1 MHGDED
7 VRDHRSV
14 FDQRHERVGHRLNRA
29 TLGHLEVRLTSVASL
44 TGRRL
49 AAGCLVAVALA
60 TAAVHPARAY
70 DWLQFN
76 GDDAHGGNNTTEL
89 ILGVGNVATLVQ
101 KFQVVLPGTADGA
114 PVFLEAVSTSSGMRD
129 LLFVATTNG
138 WILALDAATGATV
151 WSRQYGPNGC
161 VSSNGGTCY
170 TTSSPAIDP
179 DRQYVYAYGLD
190 GKTHKYQ
197 VGDGTEIKTGGWPHT
212 TTLKGQNEKASSAL
226 ATAAVNGT
234 HYLYVAHGGYPG
246 DGGDYQGHVTV
257 IDLATGNQNVFN
269 AACSDQARHLQ
280 LNDAGCSST
289 RNAIWARPGVIYD
302 AGTGRIFVGT
312 GNGNYNGT
320 TLGRNWSESVL
331 AINPDGTGANAKPL
345 DSFTPIN
352 FQNLDNA
359 DSDLGSTAP
368 AILPVPASSNVQR
381 LAVQGGKDSKLRLLN
396 LSNLSGQSGP
406 GKTGGEV
413 QAAFNVPQGG
423 NVLSQPAV
431 WINPADGSTWVF
443 VTTNGGASGLKLF
456 VDANGNPTLASQWQN
471 GTGGTSPVV
480 ADNVLFYAGGASMHA
495 YEPTTGAPLWSAGL
509 SGSIHWQSP
518 IVANGMVYIASN
530 AGDLTAFGLT
540 SAAPV
545 FTSAST
551 ATFQAGIAGSFTVR
565 ASGVPA
571 PTLAESGALPAGIT
585 FSAASGLL
593 SGTTGSA
600 GTFPLQFTATNGIA
614 PDATQDFA
622 LEVIS
627 SGPPPA
633 FLIVDP
639 TCSSFAMSG
648 TPPNQTLVCADAS
661 GVPVC
666 APTASPPDPM
676 KGQTAVISANCSHQ
690 PASYTWTGGDCASS
704 TGPTCTMT
712 KKRRSRVQI
721 TVRATNGSGTG
732 PPAAITVQWR

>member
-1 MHGDED
+1 
-7 VRDHRSV
+7 
-14 FDQRHERVGHRLNRA
+14 
-29 TLGHLEVRLTSVASL
+29 
-44 TGRRL
+44 
-49 AAGCLVAVALA
+49 VALA
-60 TAAVHPARAY
+60 VAAVHPARAY

-76 GDDAHGGNNTTEL
+76 GDDAHSGNNTSEL
-89 ILGVGNVATLVQ
+89 ILGGGNVATLVE

-114 PVFLEAVSTSSGMRD
+114 PVLVEAIATPSGTRD

-138 WILALDAATGATV
+138 WIVALDAAAGTTL
-151 WSRQYGPNGC
+151 WSHQYGPNGC

-179 DRQYVYAYGLD
+179 NRQYVYAYGLD

-197 VGDGTEIKTGGWPHT
+197 VGDGTEIKTGGWPQT

-226 ATAAVNGT
+226 ATADVNGT

-257 IDLATGNQNVFN
+257 IDLATGSQSVFN

-280 LNDAGCSST
+280 PNDASCTST

-312 GNGNYNGT
+312 GNGNFNGT

-359 DSDLGSTAP
+359 DADLGSTAP
-368 AILPVPASSNVQR
+368 AILPVPSNSIVQR

-443 VTTNGGASGLKLF
+443 VATNGGASGLKLF

-471 GTGGTSPVV
+471 VTGGTSPVI
-480 ADNVLFYAGGASMHA
+480 ANNVLFYAGSASVRA
-495 YEPTTGAPLWSAGL
+495 FDPTTGTPLWSAGL

-551 ATFQAGIAGSFTVR
+551 ATFQVGVGGSFTVR

-571 PTLAESGALPAGIT
+571 PILAESGAFPAGIT

-593 SGTTGSA
+593 SGMASGT

-614 PDATQDFA
+614 PDATQDFV
-622 LEVIS
+622 LQVIS
-627 SGPPPA
+627 PAPPPA

-676 KGQTAVISANCSHQ
+676 KGQTAVISANCSHE
-690 PASYTWTGGDCASS
+690 PASYTWTGGDCAGS

-712 KKRRSRVQI
+712 KKRKSRVQI

-732 PPAAITVQWR
+732 SPAAITVQWR